1 MIHAAKKLCI
11 EHLEFVIVTNIGKI
25 IYLRIKMSEPSLS
38 SVSVQPSGTVD
49 RGDSN
54 G

>member
-38 SVSVQPSGTVD
+38 SVSAQQSVIVD
-49 RGDSN
+49 NGESN